1 MNIIALADIHGEV
14 SRVRAFVSQKP
25 SADLI
30 LLVGDITHFRG
41 EKEAAEILDLL
52 KQTRIPLL
60 AVSGNCDFS
69 EVDDFLIREGIGIHG
84 RWVTRGGI
92 TFVGLGGSLL
102 WLGQTPNELP
112 EEAYETFLSRLA
124 PELPS
129 NQPVILVSHQPPFG
143 TDTDL
148 ASNGKHTGSRSIRKF
163 IEQYKPLICF
173 TGHIHEA
180 VGIDRIS
187 PTRIINSGPFFN
199 GLYGSAEVT
208 DTLESLTIK
217 NIVNNKPKR

>member
-14 SRVRAFVSQKP
+14 SRVREFVSQKP

-41 EKEAAEILDLL
+41 VKEAAQILDLL

-60 AVSGNCDFS
+60 AVSGNCDFY
-69 EVDDFLIREGIGIHG
+69 EVDGFLIQEGIGIHG
-84 RWVTRGGI
+84 RWVSHGGI
-92 TFVGLGGSLL
+92 TFVGLGGSLI
-102 WLGQTPNELP
+102 WHGQSPNELS
-112 EEAYETFLSRLA
+112 EEAYETLLSRLA

-163 IEQYKPLICF
+163 IEEYKPLICF

-199 GLYGSAEVT
+199 GLYGSAEVS
-208 DTLESLTIK
+208 DSLESLVVK
-217 NIVNNKPKR
+217 NIVNNRPKR